1 MQKILSLSVA
11 GTALIAAGCT
21 TAAMANDDTVAREN
35 IEVIVQNTGT
45 TGQSV
50 IIHGVNTEVRD
61 GEVII
66 TGDTV
71 RTTADGR
78 VIISGGQADILPAG
92 ARHLVFRGSDGEHAM
107 RLAEASA
114 ALEHL
119 DGMRFEFD
127 EIRSEEMERVLERVE
142 VELENLHGQGM
153 VVING
158 ERREMTDAEREDVRR
173 ELVHARE
180 EIRTSLPAAAGK
192 LREALRDVHVELE
205 RAQQELANAESEVRR
220 VHVIA
225 RHDLDRA
232 EPLSR
237 ELREGGARQLRFV
250 SEDGE
255 ERIWVDGEEL
265 EAEARTEW
273 LNRLETGR
281 LEGGGESE
289 PRRIVIEIDRDESE

>member
-11 GTALIAAGCT
+11 GAALIAAGCT
-21 TAAMANDDTVAREN
+21 TAAMANDDVSVREN
-35 IEVIVQNTGT
+35 VEIIVQNTET

-66 TGDTV
+66 TGDAV

-78 VIISGGQADILPAG
+78 VIISNGQADILPAG
-92 ARHLVFRGSDGEHAM
+92 SRHMVFRGSDREHAM

-127 EIRSEEMERVLERVE
+127 EIRSEEMENALERVE
-142 VELENLHGQGM
+142 IELENLHGQRM

-173 ELVHARE
+173 ELEHARE
-180 EIRTSLPAAAGK
+180 EIRTSLPAAAGE
-192 LREALRDVHVELE
+192 LRAALRDVHVELE
-205 RAQQELANAESEVRR
+205 RAQRELANAEGEVRR

-255 ERIWVDGEEL
+255 ERVWIDGEEL
-265 EAEARTEW
+265 EGDARTEW
-273 LNRLETGR
+273 LGR
-281 LEGGGESE
+281 LESGRLAGGDGSE